1 MSHTKKPT
9 IEKIILALLGLLALA
24 ALVRTMFLGLEIDE
38 EYALSLSFRLVRG
51 DRLFYSMWEPHQ
63 LAALPPA
70 LLIGLFTAVAGTTT
84 GVLLFVRGAVLAVK
98 LALAVWFYRSL
109 RGALGGRCAYLL
121 ALVVLAFTPKWF
133 LGPDYVSQQFHFTLA
148 AFLFLYGYYAPGPRQ
163 YRGLWR
169 VAAGGVCACL
179 SFLAYPQTL
188 AAAPVL
194 MLALLLLGRG
204 SADKCRGLWVF
215 VLTCAV
221 CGGAFVVYVLQGM
234 GFDFAALLARAD
246 LILHDP
252 QYDFTTADRLAMLR
266 SQLSAVIG
274 NCWLSALAG
283 VALAAAG
290 MLFGERRGFARSL
303 EKALWYTAFFLSLWC
318 TAYCRRAQELDFR
331 YMCPAF
337 ALAGGWTFWCDR
349 READHRPL
357 RRLLF
362 WLGWLPG
369 IAAYLFILRST
380 LIALPTTFMYLFWP
394 AVCGT
399 AALLLKPRPTRRHRA
414 AAALLAAGLLLA
426 CAVPRLC
433 LVLETG
439 WHCEPITAIQSERI
453 TRGPAAGTWA
463 DGDGGRGGEASP
475 HLLLV
480 APNVLAVRRQM
491 DLDMLD
497 LPAWVCLH
505 EMTHAVQLAAAPW
518 LGPYLSDSMRM
529 VIGAVVEAAY
539 GGADGARSAGGGSR
553 QERGRRPRRGRA
565 VSLAARAGRGRVLEG
580 LMNVTDRAEVASLA
594 AALTFLEGHAEVV
607 LDDVHPNRMP
617 SVHRLRAVLSRSRAA
632 DGGIGP
638 GPGRGARHRRWEW
651 NLHQWPRPPRQP
663 HPQPS
668 LHFPQRCV

>member
-1 MSHTKKPT
+1 M
-9 IEKIILALLGLLALA
+9 
-24 ALVRTMFLGLEIDE
+24 
-38 EYALSLSFRLVRG
+38 
-51 DRLFYSMWEPHQ
+51 
-63 LAALPPA
+63 
-70 LLIGLFTAVAGTTT
+70 
-84 GVLLFVRGAVLAVK
+84 
-98 LALAVWFYRSL
+98 
-109 RGALGGRCAYLL
+109 
-121 ALVVLAFTPKWF
+121 LAFTPKWF

-318 TAYCRRAQELDFR
+318 TAYCLRAQELDFR

-349 READHRPL
+349 REAGHRPCAACCS
-357 RRLLF
+357 
-362 WLGWLPG
+362 GWAG
-369 IAAYLFILRST
+369 C
-380 LIALPTTFMYLFWP
+380 P
-394 AVCGT
+394 A
-399 AALLLKPRPTRRHRA
+399 
-414 AAALLAAGLLLA
+414 
-426 CAVPRLC
+426 
-433 LVLETG
+433 
-439 WHCEPITAIQSERI
+439 
-453 TRGPAAGTWA
+453 
-463 DGDGGRGGEASP
+463 
-475 HLLLV
+475 
-480 APNVLAVRRQM
+480 
-491 DLDMLD
+491 
-497 LPAWVCLH
+497 
-505 EMTHAVQLAAAPW
+505 
-518 LGPYLSDSMRM
+518 
-529 VIGAVVEAAY
+529 
-539 GGADGARSAGGGSR
+539 
-553 QERGRRPRRGRA
+553 
-565 VSLAARAGRGRVLEG
+565 
-580 LMNVTDRAEVASLA
+580 
-594 AALTFLEGHAEVV
+594 
-607 LDDVHPNRMP
+607 
-617 SVHRLRAVLSRSRAA
+617 
-632 DGGIGP
+632 
-638 GPGRGARHRRWEW
+638 
-651 NLHQWPRPPRQP
+651 
-663 HPQPS
+663 
-668 LHFPQRCV
+668 

>member
-9 IEKIILALLGLLALA
+9 IEKIILPLLGLLALA

-38 EYALSLSFRLVRG
+38 EYALSLGFRLVRG

-109 RGALGGRCAYLL
+109 RVALGGRCAYLL
-121 ALVVLAFTPKWF
+121 ALAVLAFTPKWF

-318 TAYCRRAQELDFR
+318 TAYCLRAQELDFVYVELMKGLQKGFVPKR
-331 YMCPAF
+331 CANCGRWFLQMPGMTYAYCGEPAPGQDGKTCREIGATSSFRSKVQNNDVWKAHQRAYKKYF
-337 ALAGGWTFWCDR
+337 ARTRKGTMSKGVFEMWSRKMETLRDDALKKYDR
-349 READHRPL
+349 A
-357 RRLLF
+357 
-362 WLGWLPG
+362 
-369 IAAYLFILRST
+369 
-380 LIALPTTFMYLFWP
+380 
-394 AVCGT
+394 
-399 AALLLKPRPTRRHRA
+399 
-414 AAALLAAGLLLA
+414 
-426 CAVPRLC
+426 
-433 LVLETG
+433 
-439 WHCEPITAIQSERI
+439 QSEEERQRI
-453 TRGPAAGTWA
+453 V
-463 DGDGGRGGEASP
+463 DE
-475 HLLLV
+475 
-480 APNVLAVRRQM
+480 
-491 DLDMLD
+491 
-497 LPAWVCLH
+497 
-505 EMTHAVQLAAAPW
+505 
-518 LGPYLSDSMRM
+518 
-529 VIGAVVEAAY
+529 
-539 GGADGARSAGGGSR
+539 
-553 QERGRRPRRGRA
+553 
-565 VSLAARAGRGRVLEG
+565 
-580 LMNVTDRAEVASLA
+580 VTQKLNK
-594 AALTFLEGHAEVV
+594 L
-607 LDDVHPNRMP
+607 
-617 SVHRLRAVLSRSRAA
+617 
-632 DGGIGP
+632 
-638 GPGRGARHRRWEW
+638 
-651 NLHQWPRPPRQP
+651 
-663 HPQPS
+663 
-668 LHFPQRCV
+668 

>member
-38 EYALSLSFRLVRG
+38 EYALSLGFRLVRG

-109 RGALGGRCAYLL
+109 RVALGRRCAYLL
-121 ALVVLAFTPKWF
+121 ALAVLAFTPKWF

-266 SQLSAVIG
+266 SKLSAVIG

-318 TAYCRRAQELDFR
+318 TAYCLRAQELDFR

-349 READHRPL
+349 RGRP
-357 RRLLF
+357 
-362 WLGWLPG
+362 PPP
-369 IAAYLFILRST
+369 A
-380 LIALPTTFMYLFWP
+380 PP
-394 AVCGT
+394 AVLAGL
-399 AALLLKPRPTRRHRA
+399 AARHSGVPVYPALHADRA
-414 AAALLAAGLLLA
+414 ANDLYVPVLARGLRNGSAAAQA
-426 CAVPRLC
+426 P
-433 LVLETG
+433 
-439 WHCEPITAIQSERI
+439 PD
-453 TRGPAAGTWA
+453 PAA
-463 DGDGGRGGEASP
+463 
-475 HLLLV
+475 
-480 APNVLAVRRQM
+480 
-491 DLDMLD
+491 
-497 LPAWVCLH
+497 
-505 EMTHAVQLAAAPW
+505 
-518 LGPYLSDSMRM
+518 
-529 VIGAVVEAAY
+529 
-539 GGADGARSAGGGSR
+539 
-553 QERGRRPRRGRA
+553 PRRGGIAGSRA
-565 VSLAARAGRGRVLEG
+565 PAGLC
-580 LMNVTDRAEVASLA
+580 RAEALPCAGDRLA
-594 AALTFLEGHAEVV
+594 L
-607 LDDVHPNRMP
+607 
-617 SVHRLRAVLSRSRAA
+617 
-632 DGGIGP
+632 
-638 GPGRGARHRRWEW
+638 
-651 NLHQWPRPPRQP
+651 
-663 HPQPS
+663 
-668 LHFPQRCV
+668 

>member
-38 EYALSLSFRLVRG
+38 EYALSLGFRLVRG

-121 ALVVLAFTPKWF
+121 ALAVLAFTPKWF

-266 SQLSAVIG
+266 SKLSAVIG

-318 TAYCRRAQELDFR
+318 TAYCLRAQELDFR

-362 WLGWLPG
+362 CLGCLPG
-369 IAAYLFILRST
+369 IAA
-380 LIALPTTFMYLFWP
+380 
-394 AVCGT
+394 
-399 AALLLKPRPTRRHRA
+399 
-414 AAALLAAGLLLA
+414 
-426 CAVPRLC
+426 
-433 LVLETG
+433 
-439 WHCEPITAIQSERI
+439 
-453 TRGPAAGTWA
+453 
-463 DGDGGRGGEASP
+463 
-475 HLLLV
+475 
-480 APNVLAVRRQM
+480 
-491 DLDMLD
+491 
-497 LPAWVCLH
+497 
-505 EMTHAVQLAAAPW
+505 
-518 LGPYLSDSMRM
+518 
-529 VIGAVVEAAY
+529 
-539 GGADGARSAGGGSR
+539 
-553 QERGRRPRRGRA
+553 
-565 VSLAARAGRGRVLEG
+565 
-580 LMNVTDRAEVASLA
+580 
-594 AALTFLEGHAEVV
+594 
-607 LDDVHPNRMP
+607 
-617 SVHRLRAVLSRSRAA
+617 
-632 DGGIGP
+632 
-638 GPGRGARHRRWEW
+638 
-651 NLHQWPRPPRQP
+651 
-663 HPQPS
+663 
-668 LHFPQRCV
+668 